1 MPYSFTRERRIEFA
15 ETDMAGIAH
24 FSNYYRFM
32 EETEHA
38 FIRSLGYDLH
48 WEDETTMHGWVRVSA
63 ACDFMAPLHYM
74 DEFVI
79 ELLVRRVGSSSIT
92 YDFHFRAEPGG
103 KLLAKG
109 SMTVVHVARSK
120 AEKSMR
126 PQPVPD
132 TIRNLLQVA
141 PEEVLNA

>member
-38 FIRSLGYDLH
+38 FIRSLGFDLH
-48 WEDETTMHGWVRVSA
+48 WEDESSMHGWVRVNA

-74 DEFVI
+74 DAIQI
-79 ELLVRRVGSSSIT
+79 ELLVRRVGASSIS
-92 YDFHFRAEPGG
+92 YDFLFRRQDES
-103 KLLAKG
+103 KLLARG
-109 SMTVVHVARSK
+109 SMTVVHVCGSK

-126 PQPVPD
+126 KQPVPD
-132 TIRNLLQVA
+132 TIRALLQVA
-141 PEEVLNA
+141 PEEVLKA